1 MFHQEYTL
9 LAHIMTLSRPQI
21 LYTSY
26 REEQQQISCFEIE
39 KQAKF
44 IYGEISMQI
53 STYWTTFCT
62 EGIP

>member
-1 MFHQEYTL
+1 MFLQEYTL

-26 REEQQQISCFEIE
+26 REEQQQMSCFEIE

-53 STYWTTFCT
+53 STY
-62 EGIP
+62 